1 MATRPDEKIVDQSAR
16 NADQSFRKTSRAT
29 SEEIKQAAQLAAGA
43 SEHAARASAEI
54 VHGSAEMLQQYW
66 MLGSKLTAK
75 LAEQTANQFSRT
87 VGISGDGSGDAAQK
101 SSTNME
107 AIAGSTAVVA
117 EGIHNM
123 SREWME
129 FAQTRMQHNLERL
142 NALASCRTAQEFA
155 AVQSELIRD
164 NLEGMLQSARRT
176 AEISTRMAD
185 DAMKNMAKRVDQTR
199 SAA

>member
-1 MATRPDEKIVDQSAR
+1 MATRPDEKNVDQR

-29 SEEIKQAAQLAAGA
+29 SEEMKQAVQLAAGA
-43 SEHAARASAEI
+43 SEHAARASTEI

-66 MLGSKLTAK
+66 LLGSKLATK

-87 VGISGDGSGDAAQK
+87 VGISGDGSRDAAQK
-101 SSTNME
+101 STANME

-117 EGIHNM
+117 EGIQNM

-129 FAQTRMQHNLERL
+129 FMQMRMQHNLERL
-142 NALASCRTAQEFA
+142 NALANCRTAQEFA
-155 AVQSELIRD
+155 AVQSELIKD
-164 NLEGMLQSARRT
+164 NLEGILQSARRT
-176 AEISTRMAD
+176 SEISTRMAD
-185 DAMKNMAKRVDQTR
+185 DAMKNMAKRVDQAR

>member
-1 MATRPDEKIVDQSAR
+1 MATRSDDKNVDQSAR
-16 NADQSFRKTSRAT
+16 NADQSFRKTTRAT

-43 SEHAARASAEI
+43 SEHAARASTEM
-54 VHGSAEMLQQYW
+54 VQGSAEMLQQYW
-66 MLGSKLTAK
+66 LLGSKLAAK

-87 VGISGDGSGDAAQK
+87 VGISADGSRDAAEK

-117 EGIHNM
+117 EGLQNM
-123 SREWME
+123 SREWMD
-129 FAQTRMQHNLERL
+129 FVQTRMQHNLERL
-142 NALASCRTAQEFA
+142 NALASCRTTQEFA

-185 DAMKNMAKRVDQTR
+185 DAMKNMAKRVDQAR